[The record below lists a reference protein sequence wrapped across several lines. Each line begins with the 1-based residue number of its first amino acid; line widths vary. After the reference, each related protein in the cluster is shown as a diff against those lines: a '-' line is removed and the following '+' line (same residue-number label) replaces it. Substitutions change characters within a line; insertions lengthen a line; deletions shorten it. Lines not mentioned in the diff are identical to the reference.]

1 LQQNLHSER
10 TGKTAD
16 EARGNEEGIGMADLK
31 KLATL
36 VCGGDEVDVAQSDC
50 EVSKILLHLRNIL
63 VSVLEELDALGA
75 QSPERI
81 SLYGPFLTR
90 SLLEV
95 AVTALIGRLDPM
107 RVLVVKRVQE
117 HGNYDTTKPWNAAI
131 RWQGDVLDKKVGD
144 LWTPE
149 RSYKEMTKA
158 LFGDYYVELYWK
170 TALAKIQ
177 DPVLVGGSWLA
188 AIRSKS
194 IEEFA
199 NSRREL
205 VSKLYSESSKGI
217 HAEFVVPPGS
227 KYDKMTVANMAAR
240 VIEVLSELGLLLNLL
255 PHIAYTLPKADASA
269 IFAELENVEVLQ

>member
-1 LQQNLHSER
+1 M
-10 TGKTAD
+10 
-16 EARGNEEGIGMADLK
+16 GNLK
-31 KLATL
+31 KLAVL
-36 VCGGDEVDVAQSDC
+36 VCGGDEVDAAQGEC
-50 EVSKILLHLRNIL
+50 EVSKILIHLRNIL
-63 VSVLEELDALGA
+63 VSILDEIDALGA

-95 AVTALIGRLDPM
+95 AVTALIGRLDPT

-117 HGNYDTTKPWNAAI
+117 HGNYDTTKAWNAAI

-144 LWTPE
+144 LWTPD

-158 LFGDYYVELYWK
+158 LFGDYYVDLYWK
-170 TALAKIQ
+170 TALAKLQ
-177 DPVLVGGSWLA
+177 DPEPVGGTWLA

-205 VSKLYSESSKGI
+205 VGKLYSESSKGI
-217 HAEFVVPPGS
+217 HSEFVVPPGS
-227 KYDKMTVANMAAR
+227 KYDKATVANMAAN
-240 VIEVLSELGLLLNLL
+240 VIEVISELGLLVNQL
-255 PHIAYTLPKADASA
+255 PHVAYTLSKMDACA
-269 IFAELENVEVLQ
+269 IFTELESVEVLQ

>member
-1 LQQNLHSER
+1 
-10 TGKTAD
+10 
-16 EARGNEEGIGMADLK
+16 MADLK

-36 VCGGDEVDVAQSDC
+36 VCGGDQIDAAQNDC
-50 EVSKILLHLRNIL
+50 EVSKILLHLRSIL
-63 VSVLEELDALGA
+63 VSILDELDVLGV
-75 QSPERI
+75 QPPERI

-95 AVTALIGRLDPM
+95 AVTALIGRLDPT
-107 RVLVVKRVQE
+107 RILVVKRVQE
-117 HGNYDTTKPWNAAI
+117 HGKYDTTKAWSAAI

-158 LFGDYYVELYWK
+158 LFGDYYVDLYWK
-170 TALAKIQ
+170 MALSKIQ
-177 DPVLVGGSWLA
+177 DPALVGGSWLA

-205 VSKLYSESSKGI
+205 VGKLYSESSKGI
-217 HAEFVVPPGS
+217 HSEFVVPPGS
-227 KYDKMTVANMAAR
+227 KYDKMTVSNMAAG
-240 VIEVLSELGLLLNLL
+240 VVEVLSELGLLLNLL

-269 IFAELENVEVLQ
+269 IFTELESVEVLQ

>member
-1 LQQNLHSER
+1 MGSLN
-10 TGKTAD
+10 
-16 EARGNEEGIGMADLK
+16 
-31 KLATL
+31 KLAKL
-36 VCGGDEVDVAQSDC
+36 VCGGDEVDAAQGTC
-50 EVSKILLHLRNIL
+50 EVSKILLHLRTIL
-63 VSVLEELDALGA
+63 VSILDELDALGA

-95 AVTALIGRLDPM
+95 AVTALIGRIDPT

-117 HGNYDTTKPWNAAI
+117 HGNYDTTKAWNAAI

-170 TALAKIQ
+170 TALEKIQ
-177 DPVLVGGSWLA
+177 DPEPLGGSWLA

-217 HAEFVVPPGS
+217 HSEFVVPPGS
-227 KYDKMTVANMAAR
+227 KYDKVTVANMAAS
-240 VIEVLSELGLLLNLL
+240 VIEVLSELGLLVNLL
-255 PHIAYTLPKADASA
+255 PHIAYTMPKMDACA
-269 IFAELENVEVLQ
+269 IFTELESVEVLQ

>member
-1 LQQNLHSER
+1 
-10 TGKTAD
+10 
-16 EARGNEEGIGMADLK
+16 MADLK

-36 VCGGDEVDVAQSDC
+36 VCGGGEIDAAQGDC
-50 EVSKILLHLRNIL
+50 EVSNILLHLRSIL
-63 VSVLEELDALGA
+63 VSILSELDALGV

-81 SLYGPFLTR
+81 SLYGPFLAR

-95 AVTALIGRLDPM
+95 AVTALIGRIDPT

-117 HGNYDTTKPWNAAI
+117 HGNYDTTKAWNAAI
-131 RWQGDVLDKKVGD
+131 RWQGDVVDKKVGD

-158 LFGDYYVELYWK
+158 LFGDYYVEIYWK

-177 DPVLVGGSWLA
+177 DPTLVGGSWLA

-199 NSRREL
+199 TSRREL

-217 HAEFVVPPGS
+217 HSEFVVPPGS
-227 KYDKMTVANMAAR
+227 KYDRMTVANMATK
-240 VIEVLSELGLLLNLL
+240 VIEVLSELGLLVNLL
-255 PHIAYTLPKADASA
+255 PHIAYTLSKTDASA
-269 IFAELENVEVLQ
+269 IFTELESVEVLQ

>member
-1 LQQNLHSER
+1 
-10 TGKTAD
+10 
-16 EARGNEEGIGMADLK
+16 MADLK

-36 VCGGDEVDVAQSDC
+36 VCGGDEVDAAQADC
-50 EVSKILLHLRNIL
+50 EVSKILLHLRTIFVSIL
-63 VSVLEELDALGA
+63 DELDVLGV

-95 AVTALIGRLDPM
+95 AVTALIGRIDPT

-117 HGNYDTTKPWNAAI
+117 HGNYDTTKAWNAAI

-149 RSYKEMTKA
+149 KSYKEMTKA

-177 DPVLVGGSWLA
+177 DPALVGGGWLA
-188 AIRSKS
+188 AIRSKT

-199 NSRREL
+199 HSRREL
-205 VSKLYSESSKGI
+205 VGKLYSESSKGI
-217 HAEFVVPPGS
+217 HSEFVVPPGS

-240 VIEVLSELGLLLNLL
+240 VIEVLSELGLLVNLL
-255 PHIAYTLPKADASA
+255 PHIAYTLPKTDACA
-269 IFAELENVEVLQ
+269 IFTELESVEVLQ

>member
-1 LQQNLHSER
+1 MGSLN
-10 TGKTAD
+10 
-16 EARGNEEGIGMADLK
+16 
-31 KLATL
+31 KLAKL
-36 VCGGDEVDVAQSDC
+36 VCGGDEVDAAQGTC
-50 EVSKILLHLRNIL
+50 EVSKILLHLRTIL
-63 VSVLEELDALGA
+63 VSILDELDALGA

-95 AVTALIGRLDPM
+95 AVTALIGRIDPT

-117 HGNYDTTKPWNAAI
+117 HGNYDTTKAWNAAI

-177 DPVLVGGSWLA
+177 DPEPLGGSWLA

-217 HAEFVVPPGS
+217 HSEFVVPPGS
-227 KYDKMTVANMAAR
+227 KYDKVTVANMAAS
-240 VIEVLSELGLLLNLL
+240 VIEVLSELGLLVNLL
-255 PHIAYTLPKADASA
+255 PHIAYTMPKMDACA
-269 IFAELENVEVLQ
+269 IFTELESVEVLQ

>member
-1 LQQNLHSER
+1 
-10 TGKTAD
+10 
-16 EARGNEEGIGMADLK
+16 MADIK

-36 VCGGDEVDVAQSDC
+36 VCGGGEVDAALGDC
-50 EVSKILLHLRNIL
+50 EVSKILFHLRTIL
-63 VSVLEELDALGA
+63 VSILDELDALGL
-75 QSPERI
+75 QSHNRI

-95 AVTALIGRLDPM
+95 AITALIGRIDPT

-131 RWQGDVLDKKVGD
+131 RWQGDVLDKKVSD

-149 RSYKEMTKA
+149 KSYKEMTKA
-158 LFGDYYVELYWK
+158 IFGDYYVELYWK

-177 DPVLVGGSWLA
+177 DPAITGGSWLA
-188 AIRSKS
+188 AIRRKS
-194 IEEFA
+194 IDEFA

-205 VSKLYSESSKGI
+205 VGKLYSESSKGI
-217 HAEFVVPPGS
+217 HSEFVVPPGS

-240 VIEVLSELGLLLNLL
+240 VIELLSELGLLVNLL
-255 PHIAYTLPKADASA
+255 PHIAYTLPKMEAAA
-269 IFAELENVEVLQ
+269 IFTEIESVEVLQ